1 MQNELKKIIK
11 YRAWDNLTKTMM
23 SHEQVLG
30 HFHGCYEIELDPF
43 QDEHLTYMRFTG
55 YKDIAGNEIYE
66 GDIVEGEGST
76 FTITSNFV
84 ARSDN
89 AIKIIGNIFEGE
101 YYDKI
106 N

>member
-23 SHEQVLG
+23 SNEQVLK
-30 HFHGCYEIELDPF
+30 HFHGCYEIDFDPF
-43 QDEHLTYMRFTG
+43 QDEHLTYMQFTG

-66 GDIVEGEGST
+66 GDIVEGEGET
-76 FTITSNFV
+76 FTILWASSAITSNFL
-84 ARSDN
+84 ARYDN
-89 AIKIIGNIFEGE
+89 NTKIIGNIF
-101 YYDKI
+101 K